1 MENKD
6 KEVQYAV
13 RDALEEER
21 KKVEEKAQEISGG
34 DVVAAGCL
42 GLFPIVGF
50 IFGIVHLAKGRT
62 NKGLLYM
69 GAAVALFIL
78 ALMFLYS

>member
-6 KEVQYAV
+6 REIQYAV
-13 RDALEEER
+13 KDALEEER
-21 KKVEEKAQEISGG
+21 KKVEEKAKEISGG

-50 IFGIVHLAKGRT
+50 IFGLVHLGKGRT
-62 NKGLLYM
+62 NKGLLYV
-69 GAAVALFIL
+69 GAAVAIFVVAFL
-78 ALMFLYS
+78 FLYS